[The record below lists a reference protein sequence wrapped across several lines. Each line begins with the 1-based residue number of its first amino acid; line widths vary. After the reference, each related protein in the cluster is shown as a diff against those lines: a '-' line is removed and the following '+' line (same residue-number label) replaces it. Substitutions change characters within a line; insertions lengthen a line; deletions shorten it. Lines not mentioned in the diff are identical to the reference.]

1 MQEQLENLLKT
12 INANEEKMK
21 LLQDLLQKIQDNSL
35 QEAIEKISNITTI
48 YDEVTQKEE
57 KIKSILQEIETQ
69 QEQINNI
76 HQTIFNKEDG
86 SSSQAL
92 EDIQRAQDYAQ
103 KLQKGYQK
111 FYDTQDSQGNVTQGI
126 ITKLDKA
133 CTQIQENEQKINELD
148 KFYIKVFEGEKNETG
163 DTIKKSLRD
172 TLDEHTKKLNDL
184 HNSKENKLNTLIS
197 EKEEKLAQLYANKEQ
212 EINNLLP
219 GATTAGLA
227 KAYQEEKERIG
238 KSIVWWNWIFAIS
251 ALVFIGSFGAY
262 FYFSLQESF
271 TYTSFLR
278 SLPFWIFS
286 GFFTYYST
294 KQIAKYMRLQSE
306 YTHKETLNA
315 TYIGYKKQ
323 IDKAE
328 NNKELNQK
336 LLEIMLDSAKLNPS
350 NTLEKHKG
358 ELASLTMIEKM
369 LDFLPLDSLT
379 RLKEVIE
386 RKLSAK
392 NSD

>member
-92 EDIQRAQDYAQ
+92 EDIQRAQEYAQ
-103 KLQKGYQK
+103 ELQKGYQK

>member
-69 QEQINNI
+69 QEQMNNI

-92 EDIQRAQDYAQ
+92 EDIQRAQEYAQ
-103 KLQKGYQK
+103 ELQKGYQK

>member
-12 INANEEKMK
+12 IITDEGKVK

-92 EDIQRAQDYAQ
+92 EDIQRAQEYAQ
-103 KLQKGYQK
+103 ELQKGYQK

-315 TYIGYKKQ
+315 TYIGYKEQ
-323 IDKAE
+323 IDGAE

-336 LLEIMLDSAKLNPS
+336 LLEIMLNSAKLNPS

-358 ELASLTMIEKM
+358 ELVSLTMIEKM

-392 NSD
+392 KSD

>member
-92 EDIQRAQDYAQ
+92 EDIQRAQEYAQ
-103 KLQKGYQK
+103 ELQKGYQK

-251 ALVFIGSFGAY
+251 ALVFIRFIWCL
-262 FYFSLQESF
+262 FLFF
-271 TYTSFLR
+271 TTRELYLYKLFKVITILDFQ
-278 SLPFWIFS
+278 WIFYLLFNQTNS
-286 GFFTYYST
+286 KIYE
-294 KQIAKYMRLQSE
+294 IAERI
-306 YTHKETLNA
+306 YTQRNTQC
-315 TYIGYKKQ
+315 YI
-323 IDKAE
+323 
-328 NNKELNQK
+328 
-336 LLEIMLDSAKLNPS
+336 
-350 NTLEKHKG
+350 H
-358 ELASLTMIEKM
+358 
-369 LDFLPLDSLT
+369 
-379 RLKEVIE
+379 RV
-386 RKLSAK
+386 
-392 NSD
+392 

>member
-12 INANEEKMK
+12 IITDEGKVK

-57 KIKSILQEIETQ
+57 KIKSILQEIEIQ

-92 EDIQRAQDYAQ
+92 EDIQRAQEYAQ
-103 KLQKGYQK
+103 ELQKGYQK

-172 TLDEHTKKLNDL
+172 TLDEYTKKLNDL

-238 KSIVWWNWIFAIS
+238 KSINRWYWIFAIS